1 MRDSLLRIEADH
13 FIFLF
18 VFHIYIG
25 NSIVLVVGIKQ
36 DPFKI
41 FIVKAFDLLLSW
53 EIVLLVRLRN

>member
-13 FIFLF
+13 LIFLF
-18 VFHIYIG
+18 IFHIYIG
-25 NSIVLVVGIKQ
+25 NSIVLVVGIKH
-36 DPFKI
+36 DPFQI